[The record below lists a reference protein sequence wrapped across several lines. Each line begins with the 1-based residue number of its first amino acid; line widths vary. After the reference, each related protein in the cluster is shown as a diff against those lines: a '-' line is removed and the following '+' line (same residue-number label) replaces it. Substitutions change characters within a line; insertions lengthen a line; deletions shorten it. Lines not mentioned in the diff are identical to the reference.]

1 MNSAPPTSLS
11 QLHQRIEQLF
21 ELAQRLDDENR
32 QLRSQQE
39 QWQQERAALIS
50 KNDQARSRVEAMIQ
64 RLKALEHNA

>member
-1 MNSAPPTSLS
+1 MNPAPTPLS
-11 QLHQRIEQLF
+11 QLNQRIEQLL
-21 ELAQRLDDENR
+21 ELARRLDEENR